1 MDFFTTL
8 ISKLSGGSSADKSAR
23 EKNMAR
29 STKIDDR
36 MKLAKNKNTSQ
47 EILYYLAEH
56 DPDADVRRAVAKNVS
71 TPIHA
76 SVLLA
81 KDNNVDVR
89 MTLAERLI
97 RLLPDLSIDKQS
109 QLYSFTIQAL
119 GTLALD
125 EVLKIRL
132 ALSSALKDHA
142 HTPPK
147 IAGQLARDLEREV
160 SEPVL
165 KLCVALSDDDLLDIL
180 KSHPASWAIQAI
192 AGRPHVPEQVS
203 QAVIDCDDEPSGYIL
218 LENNGAIISR
228 DTLGIIV
235 EKAKNFPTWQRA
247 TAKRK
252 SLPKE
257 LAMELATYV
266 DDTVRNLLLAR
277 TDYDAES
284 MNEIAETVKRRMDFM
299 EREDETPDEL
309 QKRVIEL
316 IKAGKLDDEVMQ
328 DAIGVRNK
336 DFVVMALAVM
346 AKTKLNVIDN
356 IFSLK
361 APKPIIAVCN
371 VAGFS
376 MRTAFMIQK
385 DMVGVPQTE
394 LIYPRGG
401 TDYPLDQKEIQWQL
415 DFLGIKR

>member
-1 MDFFTTL
+1 MDFLTSFL
-8 ISKLSGGSSADKSAR
+8 SKITGSSSVDKSAR
-23 EKNMAR
+23 EKDMAR
-29 STKIDDR
+29 SEKINDR
-36 MKLAKNKNTSQ
+36 LKLAKSKNTSQ

-56 DPDADVRRAVAKNVS
+56 DPNADVRRAVAKNTS

-81 KDNNVDVR
+81 KDNDIDVR
-89 MTLAERLI
+89 LTLAERLI

-109 QLYSFTIQAL
+109 QLYAFTIQAL

-165 KLCVALSDDDLLDIL
+165 KLCVALSDEDLLDIL
-180 KSHPASWAIQAI
+180 KSHPASWAVQAI
-192 AGRPHVPEQVS
+192 AGRPQVTEQIS

-218 LENNGAIISR
+218 LENNGAVISR
-228 DTLGIIV
+228 DTLGLIV
-235 EKAKNFPTWQRA
+235 EKAKHFPTWQKA

-252 SLPKE
+252 TLPKE
-257 LAMELATYV
+257 LALELASFV

-277 TDYDAES
+277 TDYDADS

-299 EREDETPDEL
+299 ERDDETPDQL
-309 QKRVIEL
+309 QQRVVAM
-316 IKAGKLDDEVMQ
+316 IKDGTLDDEALQ

-336 DFVVMALAVM
+336 DFVVMALAVK
-346 AKTKLNVIDN
+346 AKTNLKTIEN
-356 IFSLK
+356 IFALK

-376 MRTAFMIQK
+376 MRTAFLLQK
-385 DMVGVPQTE
+385 DMVGVPQNE